1 MGLLTNQLN
10 QVAENEWV
18 ALPGGELEGRRP
30 KTLCG
35 PCRLRRAAGAPQK
48 AICFE
53 CYRADRRREQA
64 LKAATEFESFSEA
77 RFQDGL
83 PFEPVN
89 FARLEQLKCDRS
101 AARRQARAGA
111 GQYVDKRRQAQIA
124 ARHALLR
131 LGEGLRAQ
139 GIHAAELQ
147 LPEAWLPFVA
157 SR

>member
-1 MGLLTNQLN
+1 MGIVTSQLN

-18 ALPGGELEGRRP
+18 TFPGGELEGRRP

-53 CYRADRRREQA
+53 CHRADRRREQA
-64 LKAATEFESFSEA
+64 LKAAHEFEPSAENIVA

-89 FARLEQLKCDRS
+89 VARLAQLKHV
-101 AARRQARAGA
+101 RAP
-111 GQYVDKRRQAQIA
+111 R
-124 ARHALLR
+124 
-131 LGEGLRAQ
+131 
-139 GIHAAELQ
+139 AAE
-147 LPEAWLPFVA
+147 AA
-157 SR
+157 